1 MKPRQMIGFQ
11 LATIPA
17 SSKEELFATYA
28 RLIDEL
34 ELQAIEILLERV
46 ADRHWFDIEEAP
58 PPQLQQLLSKLQRR
72 GAHLPF
78 LYVNPVAPEP
88 AIRRAS
94 IAVLKNA
101 IDYAVSCGV
110 DYVIM
115 HCRGRNYFLPEQELT
130 QLWCETLIEISEY
143 AEKRQVFLCVEN
155 ADYLIDLKKISLT
168 INSLN
173 NTRLGITLDIGHSY
187 FRPANP
193 RWRYIA
199 LNLLDYYS
207 PWWLFKH
214 LFAHS
219 SYGTLA
225 EFVLRESS
233 RLNNLHLHDHNG
245 KTDHLPPGKGRLDFS
260 FLRYIPPQVA
270 LIIEARFNSLQEVY
284 DSYKYVKRH
293 LAKPLEEQELDS
305 LRLSAVRE

>member
-1 MKPRQMIGFQ
+1 M
-11 LATIPA
+11 
-17 SSKEELFATYA
+17 
-28 RLIDEL
+28 
-34 ELQAIEILLERV
+34 
-46 ADRHWFDIEEAP
+46 
-58 PPQLQQLLSKLQRR
+58 
-72 GAHLPF
+72 
-78 LYVNPVAPEP
+78 
-88 AIRRAS
+88 
-94 IAVLKNA
+94 
-101 IDYAVSCGV
+101 
-110 DYVIM
+110 
-115 HCRGRNYFLPEQELT
+115 
-130 QLWCETLIEISEY
+130 
-143 AEKRQVFLCVEN
+143 
-155 ADYLIDLKKISLT
+155 
-168 INSLN
+168 
-173 NTRLGITLDIGHSY
+173 TLDIGHSY
-187 FRPANP
+187 FRLANP